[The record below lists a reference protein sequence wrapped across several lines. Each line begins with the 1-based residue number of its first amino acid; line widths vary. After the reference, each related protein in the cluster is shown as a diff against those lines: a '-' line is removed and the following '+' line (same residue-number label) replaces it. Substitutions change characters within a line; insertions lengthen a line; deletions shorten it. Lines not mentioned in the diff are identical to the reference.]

1 MSEINLEIITPEKV
15 IYKDTIDSITV
26 PGTQGGFQVLKDHAP
41 LISTLE
47 IGIITVKKN
56 GSTNYYTTG
65 GGTIE
70 VLNNKVLILADSVEL
85 IEKIDIDRAELAK
98 KRAEER
104 LTKKRE
110 EKIDIIRAEAALER
124 AINRLKATEKYR

>member
-104 LTKKRE
+104 LAKKRE

>member
-104 LTKKRE
+104 LAKKHE
-110 EKIDIIRAEAALER
+110 EKIDIVRAEAALER